1 MAVKRQ
7 MAAPTFRV
15 SDSVVQVLS
24 LFLPKAYYPDPVWVP
39 PSPGALPYPGKLGV
53 ISSLSPSTSGH
64 IGDECIPDLGSN
76 PTSPT
81 YQLRDYEHVMLWF
94 HFQNT
99 HSKIKLLR
107 ISR

>member
-39 PSPGALPYPGKLGV
+39 PSPGALPCPG
-53 ISSLSPSTSGH
+53 
-64 IGDECIPDLGSN
+64 
-76 PTSPT
+76 
-81 YQLRDYEHVMLWF
+81 
-94 HFQNT
+94 
-99 HSKIKLLR
+99 
-107 ISR
+107 